1 MLHHVSEI
9 SIQADFGRPLVHV
22 SVQARIENPSG
33 VAIHGILEN
42 LTRQEAAKQPGTKQ
56 PNVSAPRNAVF
67 EGFSAERLMHDS
79 GGGLRRIL
87 SSTAWPRELV
97 HQTGFERIDAVNG
110 S

>member
-1 MLHHVSEI
+1 MSPY
-9 SIQADFGRPLVHV
+9 RPGSKIRL
-22 SVQARIENPSG
+22 A